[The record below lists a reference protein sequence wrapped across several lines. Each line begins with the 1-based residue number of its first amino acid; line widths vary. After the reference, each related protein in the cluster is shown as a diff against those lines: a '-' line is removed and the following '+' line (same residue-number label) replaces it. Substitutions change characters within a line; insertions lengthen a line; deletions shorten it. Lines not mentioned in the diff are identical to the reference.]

1 MTPELALTLL
11 AVLGYVRYCPT
22 CDCAKPVTAFEVCPV
37 SIAASGE
44 PYASEYRRGTCA
56 SCRARRAR
64 VRLTPMEIALGI
76 RVDVRPAREYR
87 RQAA

>member
-1 MTPELALTLL
+1 MTPVTALALL

-22 CDCAKPVTAFEVCPV
+22 CGSAKPVTAFEVCPV
-37 SIAASGE
+37 SIAADGE
-44 PYASEYRRGTCA
+44 PYASAYRRGTCA

-64 VRLTPMEIALGI
+64 VKPLPMEAELGI
-76 RVDVRPAREYR
+76 VIPIRAAREYR